1 MPSSPTQNRDAISL
15 VWFKR
20 DLRLTDHAP
29 LQAAIASGLPVLLLY
44 VFEPISLED
53 EHYSERHWRFVWQ
66 SLEDLNQQLAPFGGK
81 VLVVRSGCIEA
92 LSSLHTQFKI
102 KTLYSHEETGLM
114 KTFARDKEVGKW
126 CKEHEID
133 WQEHQTGAV
142 KRGAISRE
150 GWDKAWDKTMRA
162 PVVTPNLEAAAF
174 INNQPAHMTEFVPP
188 ATWQSKQRGMQTGGP
203 TLAWKTLHSFY
214 EGRGKSYAFK
224 ISKPAESRNHC
235 SRLSPYL
242 AWGNLSVREVYQTL
256 LQHWNVPGWRR
267 SLSALSSRFHWH
279 CHFIQKFESECE
291 MEFRHVNRGYEAFPY
306 RKDEDITKDLACWM
320 QGMTGY
326 PLVDACMRCLHATG
340 YINFRMR
347 SMLVSFL
354 CHHLNIDWRWG
365 VKHLASLFLDFEP
378 GIHYAQFQMQ
388 ASVTG
393 TNTIRIYNPTK
404 QAQEHDPDAAFIHRW
419 LPELKK
425 LPPPLVFEPWLLTPL
440 EQKMYG
446 ISIGEAGD
454 YPEPC
459 IVLDAASKVA
469 RDRLWSWKKRAEVKK
484 ESKRIL
490 TVHVRPE

>member
-15 VWFKR
+15 VWLKR

-44 VFEPISLED
+44 VFEPMLLED

-66 SLEDLNQQLAPFGGK
+66 SLEDMNRQLLPFGGK
-81 VLVVRSGCIEA
+81 VLVAQGNCIET
-92 LSSLHTQFKI
+92 LESISTQFAVKAM
-102 KTLYSHEETGLM
+102 YSHEETGLM
-114 KTFARDKEVGKW
+114 KTFERDREVKRW
-126 CKEHEID
+126 CEERAID
-133 WQEHQTGAV
+133 WQEFQTGAV
-142 KRGAISRE
+142 KRGAISRD

-162 PVVTPNLEAAAF
+162 PVVTPQLSNATFIDEENVNLSSLC
-174 INNQPAHMTEFVPP
+174 PP
-188 ATWQSKQRGMQTGGP
+188 ESWQQKQRGMQTGGA
-203 TLAWKTLHSFY
+203 TLAWQTLNSFY
-214 EGRGKSYAFK
+214 ESRGKDYAYK

-242 AWGNLSVREVYQTL
+242 AWGNISVREVYQTL
-256 LQHWNVPGWRR
+256 LQHWNDQGWRR

-279 CHFIQKFESECE
+279 CHFIQKFESECD

-306 RKDEDITKDLACWM
+306 RKDEDVFRDLEYWK

-354 CHHLNIDWRWG
+354 CHHLNIDWRLG

-404 QAQEHDPDAAFIHRW
+404 QAEEHDPEAVFIHRW
-419 LPELKK
+419 LPELRNV
-425 LPPPLVFEPWLLTPL
+425 PAPLVFEPWLLTPM
-440 EQKMYG
+440 EQKMYDV
-446 ISIGEAGD
+446 SIGDNGD
-454 YPEPC
+454 YPNPC
-459 IVLDAASKVA
+459 LTLETAAKEA
-469 RDRLWSWKKRAEVKK
+469 RDRLWGWKKCPEVKK

-490 TVHVRPE
+490 AVHVRPE